1 MIFKN
6 ILRIL
11 KSYRLSLFKIIFFEL
26 FFLIR
31 GYKGNK
37 FNFSKNDLMTDNI
50 PCPYYFLV
58 KIKKILIERDFNKF
72 LDLGCGS
79 GRVINFFNNTFT
91 NKNFIGIEYFSDQ
104 FNYCKSKFNREKNI
118 QVIQEDFTK
127 YDFLHL
133 QADCYFFNHPIK
145 NDSIFI
151 EIVKKVINFSLNK
164 KNILLIFVN
173 CNDKL
178 FLSLKNIK
186 LIDKYYLNE
195 KKGYFIYCVSKN
207 D

>member
-1 MIFKN
+1 MVFKN

-11 KSYRLSLFKIIFFEL
+11 KSYRLSIFKIIFFEL
-26 FFLIR
+26 FFLVK

-37 FNFSKNDLMTDNI
+37 FNFSNNTLMTDNI
-50 PCPYYFLV
+50 PCPYYFLL
-58 KIKKILIERDFNKF
+58 KIKKILIKRNFQKF

-79 GRVINFFNNTFT
+79 GRVINFFNNNLM
-91 NKNFIGIEYFSDQ
+91 NKNFVGIEFFSDQ
-104 FNYCKSKFNREKNI
+104 FNYCKSKFNNKKNI
-118 QVIQEDFTK
+118 QIIQEDFTK
-127 YDFLHL
+127 YDFFQHK
-133 QADCYFFNHPIK
+133 ADCYFFNDPIK

-151 EIVKKVINFSLNK
+151 EIVKNIINFSLDK

-195 KKGYFIYCVSKN
+195 EKGYSIYCVNNN

>member
-1 MIFKN
+1 MESIFK
-6 ILRIL
+6 
-11 KSYRLSLFKIIFFEL
+11 
-26 FFLIR
+26 
-31 GYKGNK
+31 
-37 FNFSKNDLMTDNI
+37 
-50 PCPYYFLV
+50 
-58 KIKKILIERDFNKF
+58 
-72 LDLGCGS
+72 DLGIFKLRS
-79 GRVINFFNNTFT
+79 NNDPALQQELLYGRYRI
-91 NKNFIGIEYFSDQ
+91 KDL
-104 FNYCKSKFNREKNI
+104 
-118 QVIQEDFTK
+118 DFTK
-127 YDFLHL
+127 YDFFQHK
-133 QADCYFFNHPIK
+133 ADCYFFNDPIK

-151 EIVKKVINFSLNK
+151 EIVKNIINFSLDK

>member
-58 KIKKILIERDFNKF
+58 KVIFPPAFLI
-72 LDLGCGS
+72 
-79 GRVINFFNNTFT
+79 V
-91 NKNFIGIEYFSDQ
+91 
-104 FNYCKSKFNREKNI
+104 
-118 QVIQEDFTK
+118 
-127 YDFLHL
+127 
-133 QADCYFFNHPIK
+133 
-145 NDSIFI
+145 SIAVL
-151 EIVKKVINFSLNK
+151 EA
-164 KNILLIFVN
+164 
-173 CNDKL
+173 
-178 FLSLKNIK
+178 
-186 LIDKYYLNE
+186 
-195 KKGYFIYCVSKN
+195 
-207 D
+207 